1 MSLIP
6 KGNRVSSTEIQELTL
21 EDVTLYV
28 HRDTEGNITKAEI
41 LTPNIL
47 GYLSDLMIEVIEDQ
61 LNEEGRDNGAL

>member
-1 MSLIP
+1 MKIP

-47 GYLSDLMIEVIEDQ
+47 FYLSDLMLEVIEDQ
-61 LNEEGRDNGAL
+61 LKEEDPYNGAL